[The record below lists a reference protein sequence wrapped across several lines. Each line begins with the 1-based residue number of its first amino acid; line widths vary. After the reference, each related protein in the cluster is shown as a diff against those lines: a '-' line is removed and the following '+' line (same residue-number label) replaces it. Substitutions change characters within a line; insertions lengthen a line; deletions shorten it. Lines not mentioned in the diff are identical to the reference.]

1 MSYVLQIIKT
11 FRQLKDQVTTK
22 QLVISEDRDVSVQIN
37 DVLILNYSLN
47 TLIHQKIE
55 YLKDI
60 FITNF

>member
-60 FITNF
+60 FTTNF